1 MIVKKTYGD
10 DYIIMEVTDIEY
22 NQESKCTNL
31 IGKLIDEKGCEGF
44 RDFEEVV
51 LRINEN
57 VEVIK

>member
-1 MIVKKTYGD
+1 MIVKKHYDD

-22 NQESKCTNL
+22 RKDTKSTNL

-44 RDFEEVV
+44 RDFKELV
-51 LRINEN
+51 LRMNEN